1 MKVLVLLGGDSP
13 EREVSL
19 RSGKA
24 VAEALTANRH
34 QVFEYDPA
42 KGYDGL
48 DNFVGKVDCVFPILH
63 GIHGEDGTI
72 QEELEN
78 RNFKYLGSR
87 PEVCR
92 LTIDKASFKERI
104 EQLDI
109 ATPAWEVVTKEQ
121 FDKSSL
127 AQKPYVLKAIEGG
140 STIDCFIIRDLKKQ
154 KPPTEIFKHYPKML
168 LEEIIEG
175 AEITVPVLGKDALS
189 VVEIIPPEG
198 AEFDYEHKYDGSS
211 QELSPPVNVPL
222 NRQHEAQKIAELIH
236 TRLSVRHLSRT
247 DMMID
252 NTGKLWV
259 LELNTIPGL
268 TPQSL
273 YPKGAKASGLSM
285 EDLVQKFLDVV
296 MLE

>member
-24 VAEALTANRH
+24 VAEALTASRH
-34 QVFEYDPA
+34 EVFEYDPA
-42 KGYDGL
+42 KGYGGL
-48 DNFVGKVDCVFPILH
+48 ANFAGKVDCVFPILH
-63 GIHGEDGTI
+63 GKGGEDGEV
-72 QEELEN
+72 QEQLEKYGY
-78 RNFKYLGSR
+78 KYLGSG
-87 PEVCR
+87 PAACK
-92 LTIDKASFKERI
+92 LTIDKAVFKTSI
-104 EQLDI
+104 GQLDI
-109 ATPAWEVVTKEQ
+109 ATPSWEVVTEEQ
-121 FDKSSL
+121 FKNSSL

-140 STIDCFIIRDLKKQ
+140 STIDCFIIREVKKQ
-154 KPPTEIFKHYPKML
+154 NPPHDIFNRYPKML

-175 AEITVPVLGKDALS
+175 TEITVPILGKEALS

-211 QELSPPVNVPL
+211 QELSPPINVPL
-222 NRQHEAQKIAELIH
+222 NQQQEAQKLAELIH
-236 TRLSVRHLSRT
+236 TRLNVRHLSRT

-252 NTGKLWV
+252 ETGKIWV
-259 LELNTIPGL
+259 IELNTIPGL

-285 EDLVQKFLDVV
+285 EDLVQKFLDLV